1 LAKRGRIAEPDAPA
15 FEPEL
20 IRFQVPDSD
29 DVSGLLVTPEKPTAG
44 YVLAHSAGAGM
55 AHSFM
60 NQAADGLARRG
71 IATLRYQFPYMEAKR
86 GRPDSPAVATA
97 AVRAAVGEAR
107 RRLPKLP
114 LVAGGKSFG
123 GRMTSQAE
131 AAEPLGVVGLGFL
144 CFPLHPPEKPG
155 TSRADHLADVK
166 VPMLFLQGTKDEFAS
181 LDLLEPTVAGLGPR
195 ARLHLVPEANHS
207 FHVPARSGR
216 KDSDV
221 REELFDTLAAWIAEI
236 I

>member
-1 LAKRGRIAEPDAPA
+1 LAKRGRIAEPEAPA

-20 IRFQVPDSD
+20 IRFQASDSD
-29 DVSGLLVTPEKPTAG
+29 EVSGLIVAPDKPLAG

-97 AVRAAVGEAR
+97 TVRAAVDEAR
-107 RRLPKLP
+107 RRLPGLP

-131 AAEPLGVVGLGFL
+131 AASPLGVVGLGFF

-155 TSRADHLADVK
+155 TSRADHLSDVK
-166 VPMLFLQGTKDEFAS
+166 VPMLFLQGTKDEFAN
-181 LDLLEPTVAGLGPR
+181 LDLLEPVVAGLGSR
-195 ARLHLVPEANHS
+195 ARLHLIPEANHA

-221 REELFDTLAAWIAEI
+221 REELFDTLAAWIAGI